1 MDGFAQ
7 GLLAGFSTV
16 DNAMQNRKALG
27 LREAALAQQ
36 QKNSDRNFQLAQDE
50 FGYRKETDQKDFDL
64 KKERYAKDD
73 DHWDKT
79 FRADQSYKGSLLANA
94 AQQLKMQKE
103 THDFQ
108 MNNAKYL
115 QDMQQWEPHNRVL
128 ESLISQGKVQ
138 EGREYAKAN
147 NMPLTIPV
155 VKMLNDTGYTQSI
168 LSGGQKLHSIMSSP
182 DAHKDPMATL
192 NAINDNRDEIA
203 PLLQTEADRAIGQ
216 IDPTTGQKI
225 VAVKFN
231 HIAPVP
237 DKNDPKHHS
246 PDDVAVFIKVKYA
259 NGKEAIKPIT
269 ENRSANPKDPV
280 LRANIY
286 DLLDSSS
293 SRVVGAHKIMNSPQ
307 GGNYDDAIASAYQ
320 PQGLSLGEKQK
331 IAGNTASS
339 TARAGGNASEAY
351 ESMLGTLGVP
361 GYKEKA
367 QQTQAI
373 NTAKTWA
380 GDDPVKQR
388 FASVMLRNN
397 PAVFIPGNEDDLR
410 KSYQNFIDRN
420 TNTQKEL
427 KDASASGTANYLRQR
442 REQQQQSDF
451 MYGSD

>member
-1 MDGFAQ
+1 MDGFAE

-16 DNAMQNRKALG
+16 DNAMQQRKALS

-36 QKNSDRNFQLAQDE
+36 QKNADRNYELAQDE
-50 FGYRKETDQKDFDL
+50 FGYRKETGDRDYQHTLDREKVGD
-64 KKERYAKDD
+64 E
-73 DHWDKT
+73 HWNKT
-79 FRADQSYKGSLLANA
+79 FQADQSYRGSQLANA

-138 EGREYAKAN
+138 EAREYAKAN

-168 LSGGQKLHSIMSSP
+168 LSGGQKLHSIMSAP

-225 VAVKFN
+225 VAAKFN

-286 DLLDSSS
+286 DLLGSSS

-320 PQGLSLGEKQK
+320 PQGLSQKDIDKGAIQVAAGAARGGQPVGPAVDDYKAAWGDSGAKARVQQSQITDAKKKLLEDPEIAKDPDAVDAVNYYVQTGNLGMLNKDDVLK
-331 IAGNTASS
+331 AASKAVDERNKAKK
-339 TARAGGNASEAY
+339 ARDEASNNETHR
-351 ESMLGTLGVP
+351 LI
-361 GYKEKA
+361 KE
-367 QQTQAI
+367 TY
-373 NTAKTWA
+373 
-380 GDDPVKQR
+380 DKQR
-388 FASVMLRNN
+388 LPPV
-397 PAVFIPGNEDDLR
+397 
-410 KSYQNFIDRN
+410 
-420 TNTQKEL
+420 
-427 KDASASGTANYLRQR
+427 
-442 REQQQQSDF
+442 
-451 MYGSD
+451 